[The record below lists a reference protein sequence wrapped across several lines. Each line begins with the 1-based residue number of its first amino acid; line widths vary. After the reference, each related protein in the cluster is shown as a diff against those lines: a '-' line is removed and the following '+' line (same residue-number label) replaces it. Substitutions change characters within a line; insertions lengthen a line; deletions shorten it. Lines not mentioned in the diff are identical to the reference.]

1 MSKKR
6 EKLRCFV
13 YLSTQAEERTVEE
26 KEKKQ
31 LRYIREYA
39 KAHNIEIVKVYR
51 RGILGQYEVNRH
63 FNALLAKLHN
73 GEADGILLANMGTV
87 STDEIDAY
95 CKVGKVHAVGGQI
108 MTVDEGNL
116 DLKIKMAG

>member
-1 MSKKR
+1 MKKKGR
-6 EKLRCFV
+6 KLRCFV
-13 YLSTQAEERTVEE
+13 YLSTKADERTVEE

-39 KAHNIEIVKVYR
+39 KAHNIEIVKIFR

-63 FNALLAKLHN
+63 FNALLAKLSDK
-73 GEADGILLANMGTV
+73 EADGILLANMGCISAGEV
-87 STDEIDAY
+87 DAY

-108 MTVDEGNL
+108 VTVDEGNL
-116 DLKIKMAG
+116 DLNIKMAL